1 MSCKCD
7 NPLWKIL
14 IKKTEYSNSQW
25 FHFFDDI
32 NNIIKDVIDNYDV
45 IDNDRLSEIYNTDI
59 DEYVSKLGY
68 KDKCNILMNYGVDE
82 AISLLYDYLSPH
94 SSLDCASLDSL
105 VYRILESYILLVDMK
120 DINYIRGV
128 EEEVVETA
136 KVVETAEERAERLF
150 KEDEEIQRK
159 RREEEEKNGLV
170 ERQQRR
176 QKCYEKH
183 QLFIQLMY
191 VGDEEKRKGKQ
202 YRAWLQNMLKRTSE
216 KVFENE
222 EAEYKWIGKYGRGM
236 FNDKIRTTFNK
247 KDTEVIN
254 EIANEYGAFDY

>member
-14 IKKTEYSNSQW
+14 TKKTEYSNSQW

-32 NNIIKDVIDNYDV
+32 ENIIKDVIENYV
-45 IDNDRLSEIYNTDI
+45 VTDNDRLSEIYNTEI
-59 DEYVSKLGY
+59 DDYVSKLNY
-68 KDKCNILMNYGVDE
+68 KDKCNILVEYGVNE
-82 AISLLYDYLSPH
+82 ALTISNGK
-94 SSLDCASLDSL
+94 SLEEM
-105 VYRILESYILLVDMK
+105 VYYILESYVMLVDMK
-120 DINYIRGV
+120 DINYYVGV

-136 KVVETAEERAERLF
+136 EEKVVETAEERALRIM

-183 QLFIQLMY
+183 QIFIQLMY
-191 VGDEEKRKGKQ
+191 VGNEEKRKGKQ
-202 YRAWLQNMLKRTSE
+202 YRAWLQKILKTTSE
-216 KVFENE
+216 KIFENE
-222 EAEYKWIGKYGRGM
+222 EEEYKWIGKYGRGM
-236 FNDKIRTTFNK
+236 FNEKIGTTFNK
-247 KDTEVIN
+247 KDKEVID